1 MSVTVMKRNLT
12 KIKGSFATL
21 VTNITANL
29 MKKNIDMGEFL
40 LYITILFPPGDLV
53 AYARQKSL
61 KLLHITSSG
70 TTTHLHLWRK
80 S

>member
-1 MSVTVMKRNLT
+1 MSVTVVKRNLT

-29 MKKNIDMGEFL
+29 KKNIDMGEFL
-40 LYITILFPPGDLV
+40 LYITILFPPGDFV